1 MTMTILPI
9 LGLFVAIFWF
19 KKRFILTEEKVA
31 EIAEQ
36 VKTARAE

>member
-9 LGLFVAIFWF
+9 IGLIVAFFWF
-19 KKRFILTEEKVA
+19 RNKYILTDEKVA

-36 VKTARAE
+36 LKAE